1 MPSATSIFATAAA
14 VAGLFTQVAGHM
26 SIWHPSMYGVGPNW
40 EYAAGPPTDPIGP
53 YFYFDDWWFRGPA
66 FRSLPPVNGDVM
78 NLPAGGSVT
87 IEIACHYAW
96 TSYGYATTE
105 PGSALD
111 ACPGDNAGPY
121 HSGDPNSKEIDNN
134 LLSGCALGIADV
146 DNINDVTM
154 DNLAIFSVNH
164 ECVKQKETSFEI
176 PAKMPACTGEKCIC
190 AWFWLANNGTGNF
203 YMTPFD
209 CSVSGSPADATP
221 IAPPQDPVFCKN
233 NPSSCTTGSKRPIYA
248 YNFPTNVPWI
258 GNYDRAGYHAS
269 WSFGTN
275 GAQNDI
281 FMPAGYDKTEYAV
294 SRNKTIT
301 IEPTWPTPTGADGA
315 EDLATSA
322 QASVSSSAWGQGAYS
337 AIDGVVGGY
346 VEDGSGFDSLEW
358 SSNHEGAGA
367 WLNLAW
373 SSPITF
379 NQIQLFDRPNLDDQI
394 TSGNITFSDGSS
406 IAFGALPND
415 GTAPLY
421 LNLSAPVTAS
431 SLRLTVTGVSAST
444 LNVGLSEIE
453 IYRVS
458 PAGFASPVSV
468 VNTPAASSASSAIP
482 SSTAVSSTAVSSS
495 AVPSS
500 SIASSSAA
508 ESSSLPTSTVISDS
522 AAASST
528 VSSVAASSSV
538 VSSSIVI
545 ESSAAPSSAAAPPS
559 SVAASSSAVS
569 SSVATTSIAQSSTS
583 TASPAPST
591 SISSNALS
599 SSSTSSS
606 AAAPSSSSPSSSS
619 VAATTTTTQAP
630 TTTSRTTTTTT
641 TTTTP
646 RPTTTTTKT
655 TTTTTTTT
663 RTPTP
668 TNVAVRATA
677 TGSSEQKN
685 SPYLAAIDGH
695 IGGVIVKRASSGNAG
710 YEWSSKGQRDGA
722 WLTLKWASPVT
733 FNQVLL
739 YDRPN
744 LQDQILAGNI
754 TFSDGSRVD
763 VGQLNN
769 DGSATTLNL
778 GKTVTASSLT
788 FYVSKVSSSTT
799 NVGLSE
805 IQLFLADASKFTSV
819 VTPTAVP
826 SPSPSTTTTTTKAT
840 STTTKQ
846 VWYLAEPTTTTTKV
860 TTTTAKPT
868 TTTQVVRF
876 AWSEVTSL
884 ARAILANPK
893 FNNNSKR
900 AEVAPTTPPS
910 LRHMRDFRR
919 A

>member
-1 MPSATSIFATAAA
+1 MPSTTSILATAAA
-14 VAGLFTQVAGHM
+14 VAGLATQVAGHM

-40 EYAAGPPTDPIGP
+40 EYTAGPPTDPIGP

-66 FRSLPPVNGDVM
+66 YRNLPPVNGDVM
-78 NLPAGGSVT
+78 NLPAGGSIT
-87 IEIACHYAW
+87 LEIACHYAW

-105 PGSALD
+105 PGSELD

-121 HSGDPNSKEIDNN
+121 HSGDPNSKEIDYN

-154 DNLAIFSVNH
+154 DNLAIFSVQH
-164 ECVKQKETSFEI
+164 DCVKQKLTSFEI

-190 AWFWLANNGTGNF
+190 AWFWLANNGTGN
-203 YMTPFD
+203 YYQTAFD
-209 CSVSGSPADATP
+209 CSVSNSPADATP

-248 YNFPTNVPWI
+248 YNFPSNVPWI
-258 GNYDRAGYHAS
+258 SNYDRAGYHAS

-281 FMPAGYDKTEYAV
+281 FMPAGYDKTAYAA
-294 SRNKTIT
+294 SMNKTIT

-315 EDLATSA
+315 EDLAMSARASASTTSF
-322 QASVSSSAWGQGAYS
+322 GQGAYS

-346 VEDGSGFDSLEW
+346 VEDGSGYSSLEW
-358 SSNHEGAGA
+358 SSDHEGVGA

-415 GTAPLY
+415 ATTPLY
-421 LNLSAPVTAS
+421 LNFATPITAS
-431 SLRLTVTGVSAST
+431 SLRLTVTGASAST
-444 LNVGLSEIE
+444 SNIGLSEIE
-453 IYRVS
+453 IYSVS
-458 PAGFASPVSV
+458 SAGFTSTVSV
-468 VNTPAASSASSAIP
+468 VNAPVASSASSAIP

-500 SIASSSAA
+500 TEVSSSVVSSTAI
-508 ESSSLPTSTVISDS
+508 ESSALPTSTVVSTSDVASSAVSS

-528 VSSVAASSSV
+528 VVSTSDVASSSV
-538 VSSSIVI
+538 VSS
-545 ESSAAPSSAAAPPS
+545 
-559 SVAASSSAVS
+559 AASSSAAAS
-569 SSVATTSIAQSSTS
+569 SEVV
-583 TASPAPST
+583 
-591 SISSNALS
+591 
-599 SSSTSSS
+599 
-606 AAAPSSSSPSSSS
+606 PSSQLFLDRDDLLGGDHLGCAGYVVHHLGCAYHVELVGRAVLVEQQPVCGCLVLVQLVCCSYDDLAVDHDDAGADDDFPHDDYHDHDDYPSSHDDDHHQDDDDYD
-619 VAATTTTTQAP
+619 T
-630 TTTSRTTTTTT
+630 
-641 TTTTP
+641 
-646 RPTTTTTKT
+646 
-655 TTTTTTTT
+655 
-663 RTPTP
+663 
-668 TNVAVRATA
+668 
-677 TGSSEQKN
+677 N
-685 SPYLAAIDGH
+685 SPYSAAIDGH
-695 IGGVIVKRASSGNAG
+695 IGGVVNKRGTTGNAG
-710 YEWSSKGQRDGA
+710 YEWSSKAQRDGA
-722 WLTLKWASPVT
+722 WLTLKWASSVT
-733 FNQVLL
+733 FNQVVL

-769 DGSATTLNL
+769 DGTATTLNL
-778 GKTVTASSLT
+778 GKTVTATSLT
-788 FYVSKVSSSTT
+788 FYVSKVSSTTT
-799 NVGLSE
+799 NAGLSE

-819 VTPTAVP
+819 VVPTAVP
-826 SPSPSTTTTTTKAT
+826 SPTPSSTTSTKTTTTSKAT

-846 VWYLAEPTTTTTKV
+846 IWYLAEPTTKTTTKV

-868 TTTQVVRF
+868 TTTKVVRLPW
-876 AWSEVTSL
+876 AEVTSL

-893 FNNNSKR
+893 FNNGKR
-900 AEVAPTTPPS
+900 DEVVPTAPPAP
-910 LRHMRDFRR
+910 RHMRDFRR